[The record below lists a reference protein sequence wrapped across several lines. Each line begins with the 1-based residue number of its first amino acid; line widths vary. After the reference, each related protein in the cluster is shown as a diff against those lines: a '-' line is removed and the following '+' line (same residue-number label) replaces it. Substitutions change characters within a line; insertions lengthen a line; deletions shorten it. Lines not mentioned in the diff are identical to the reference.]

1 MDLVAPQSLRVAC
14 DTIEL
19 QRVRRF
25 ITEMSR
31 TYSVPTE
38 VENRII
44 LAVDE
49 AVANIIEHGGQA
61 NATDWIDIE
70 IQVEAGSFTV
80 VIRDFSQPFDPR
92 KVPEVDIRKHVQS
105 GKRKGLGIF
114 LLQRIM
120 DRIDYKSADGG
131 PNELRLTKNFGAS
144 VN

>member
-1 MDLVAPQSLRVAC
+1 MDLVTPQSLRVAC

-31 TYSVPTE
+31 TYAVPVE

-61 NATDWIDIE
+61 KATDWIDIE
-70 IQVEAGSFTV
+70 IEVEPGSFTV

-92 KVPEVDIRKHVQS
+92 RAPEVDIRSHVQA

-120 DRIDYKSADGG
+120 DRIDYKSTDGG
-131 PNELRLTKNFGAS
+131 ANELRLTKTFAS
-144 VN
+144 AN